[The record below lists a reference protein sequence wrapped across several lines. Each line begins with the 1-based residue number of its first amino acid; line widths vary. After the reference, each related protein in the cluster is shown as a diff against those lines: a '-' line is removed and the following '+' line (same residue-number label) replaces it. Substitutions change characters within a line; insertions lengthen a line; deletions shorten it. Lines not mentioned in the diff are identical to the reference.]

1 MLHWFEHLLTSVN
14 PLVVH
19 ILIGLVVMIESMGI
33 PLPGETILVAAAL
46 LAGTHSLN
54 ASPHGIA
61 FSGAAGA
68 IIGDSIGYWVVRE
81 YGDRLL
87 RWVHRRF
94 PKLMQ
99 PLELAWA
106 QHIFKRYG
114 FAAVFLGRF
123 VALLRMFAGPL
134 SGLMRMHYYKFLAA
148 NALGGVLWSC
158 MFTYVIYYAG
168 EAAESSLKG
177 ASWIALAVV
186 VALAVGIS
194 LVLKRQ
200 MGRILDRFKQEHPD
214 EVHDA
219 EQRLG
224 ATA

>member
-19 ILIGLVVMIESMGI
+19 ILIGLVVMLESMGI

-46 LAGTHSLN
+46 LAGTHSLH

-87 RWVHRRF
+87 RWLHRRF
-94 PKLMQ
+94 PKQ
-99 PLELAWA
+99 VAPLELAWA

-114 FAAVFLGRF
+114 FLAVFFGRF

-134 SGLMRMHYYKFLAA
+134 SGLMRMHYYKFFAA
-148 NALGGVLWSC
+148 NALGGIAWSC
-158 MFTYVIYYAG
+158 LFTYVIYYAG
-168 EAAESSLKG
+168 EAADSTLKG

-186 VALAVGIS
+186 VVLAVVFS
-194 LVLKRQ
+194 LVMKRQ

-214 EVHDA
+214 EVSEA
-219 EQRLG
+219 EERLG